1 MKHQIKHR
9 YTNAVLFECDVP
21 DDMESGLRTRHVLEN
36 AVDSGAYLS
45 SANLSDANL
54 SRANLSGANLSDAN
68 LSGANLSD
76 AYLSRAYLSGAY
88 LSDAKWCNG
97 ITINY
102 APLQLSGLHWM
113 VYILDNHMQ
122 IGCEL
127 HTLAEWAEFDDAR
140 IVAMDGKDALRFW
153 RSHKAALLSLAASDG
168 RGVKT
173 ESEAQ

>member
-45 SANLSDANL
+45 S
-54 SRANLSGANLSDAN
+54 ANLSDAN